1 MAIQKILIIIQRSNG
16 DVLLAKPLIDRLQE
30 AYPNARLD
38 ILVNDDT
45 LAIARILN
53 GIDMIH
59 AYSYGWRK
67 KGIMERLKNELALVG
82 AIFRKYDLSINLTAS
97 DRSVLYA
104 ILGSRNAVS
113 AVEAERSKSWW
124 KRLFLSYSYV
134 FDNQKHILLNNLT
147 PAKLLSIEPKKIDFQ
162 ISSNTRSKEDMQKR
176 LKQLG
181 ISQFLIFHPSAQ
193 YDYKI
198 YPQALRI
205 ELLEKLN
212 QLNVPIIVTGAK
224 SSIDMKIKSSL
235 PKLNNLYDFIGETTL
250 EEYIAVSEL
259 SLAYIGM
266 DTLNMHI
273 AAGQNKPIFAIFGP
287 TLPHMWSPWSN
298 QTQSYAKESHPL
310 QKYGNVILFQAD
322 MPCVACGLAGCDDRH
337 GKSECL
343 DHIDP
348 QTIFQEVSLW
358 LKR

>member
-1 MAIQKILIIIQRSNG
+1 MVIRKILIIIQRSNG
-16 DVLLAKPLIDRLQE
+16 DVLLAKPLIDLLRE
-30 AYPNARLD
+30 TYPNAKLD

-45 LAIARILN
+45 LAIARTLE
-53 GIDMIH
+53 GIDTIH

-67 KGIMERLKNELALVG
+67 KSIMEKLKNELVLFG
-82 AIFRKYDLSINLTAS
+82 TIFRKYDLSISLTAS

-104 ILGSRNAVS
+104 ILGSYNAIS
-113 AVEAERSKSWW
+113 ALEAERSKSWW

-147 PAKLLSIEPKKIDFQ
+147 PAKLLNIKTKKINFQ
-162 ISSNTRSKEDMQKR
+162 IYTDMRSKESVQKR

-181 ISQFLIFHPSAQ
+181 ISQFFIFHPSAQ

-224 SSIDMKIKSSL
+224 SPIDMKIKSSL
-235 PKLNNLYDFIGETTL
+235 PKLNNLYDLVGETSL
-250 EEYIAVSEL
+250 EEYIAL
-259 SLAYIGM
+259 SNLSMGYIGM

-273 AAGQNKPIFAIFGP
+273 AAGQNKQIFAIFGP
-287 TLPHMWSPWSN
+287 TLPQMWSPWSN
-298 QTQSYAKESHPL
+298 QLQGYARDSKPI
-310 QKYGNVILFQAD
+310 QKYGNITLFQAD
-322 MPCVACGLAGCDDRH
+322 MSCVACGLAGCDDQH

>member
-16 DVLLAKPLIDRLQE
+16 DVLLAKPLIDRLHE
-30 AYPNARLD
+30 TYPNARLD

-45 LAIARILN
+45 LAIARILD
-53 GIDMIH
+53 GIDTIH

-67 KGIMERLKNELALVG
+67 KGTMERLKNELALVG

-97 DRSVLYA
+97 DRSVFYA
-104 ILGSRNAVS
+104 ILGSRNAIS
-113 AVEAERSKSWW
+113 AVEAEGSKSWW

-147 PAKLLSIEPKKIDFQ
+147 PAKLLGIETKKIDFQ
-162 ISSNTRSKEDMQKR
+162 ISSNTKSKEDIQKR

-181 ISQFLIFHPSAQ
+181 ISQFFIFHPSAQ

-224 SSIDMKIKSSL
+224 SPIDMKIKSSL
-235 PKLNNLYDFIGETTL
+235 PKLNNLYDLVGETSL
-250 EEYIAVSEL
+250 EEYIAL
-259 SLAYIGM
+259 SNLSMGYIGM

-273 AAGQNKPIFAIFGP
+273 AAGQNKQIFAIFGP
-287 TLPHMWSPWSN
+287 TLPQMWSPWSN
-298 QTQSYAKESHPL
+298 QLQGYARDSKPI
-310 QKYGNVILFQAD
+310 QKYGNITLFQAD
-322 MPCVACGLAGCDDRH
+322 MSCVACGLAGCDDQH